1 MAASSFQERVFSTGG
16 NVMTVNRAGLGDD
29 IFESTVL
36 MRHNPALFRELIEKA
51 RSEARANVASVE
63 HTSAATH
70 DQHAFSV
77 EAAAA
82 RSVQGEGAAAN
93 EFLAYWGGM
102 TAQAEWIKIQIIIL
116 WLLPKVPPH
125 GTSPAPR
132 AIHVTSGTLVFA
144 FARAYSSGIATVIVP
159 QNMRP
164 AIISPHA
171 YLARNNL
178 DFMAAAESTAPRH
191 VR

>member
-1 MAASSFQERVFSTGG
+1 VYRVALLYLYAMAASSFQERVFSTGG

-102 TAQAEWIKIQIIIL
+102 TAQAE
-116 WLLPKVPPH
+116 
-125 GTSPAPR
+125 
-132 AIHVTSGTLVFA
+132 
-144 FARAYSSGIATVIVP
+144 
-159 QNMRP
+159 
-164 AIISPHA
+164 
-171 YLARNNL
+171 
-178 DFMAAAESTAPRH
+178 
-191 VR
+191 